1 MHARAERGVTLPM
14 MLFLLLVITI
24 GASYGIRRLMLDES
38 SARNPLDREVA
49 LQAAEAALRDAE
61 RDLRLAFDAGQK
73 PEGASCSRD
82 RERPLPDGLVAPL
95 FDLACRRG
103 QCLGDLAD
111 GTTGGDSSD
120 AASRPRPWWPAS
132 KGGKWNDGAKT
143 GCSFDGGVPLGTFT
157 GIARIADVARQPE
170 YLIEYLR
177 RGSSDYF
184 RITAR
189 GFGTD
194 IRTEVV
200 LQSYYR
206 LPE

>member
-38 SARNPLDREVA
+38 SARNPLDQEVA
-49 LQAAEAALRDAE
+49 HEAAEAALRDAE
-61 RDLRLAFDAGQK
+61 RDLRLALDPGQK

-95 FDLACRRG
+95 FNEACRRG
-103 QCLGDLAD
+103 QCFVELAD
-111 GTTGGDSSD
+111 SMAGGELND
-120 AASRPRPWWPAS
+120 AAARPQPWWPAS
-132 KGGKWNDGAKT
+132 KGGKWNDGTKT

-157 GIARIADVARQPE
+157 GTPRIADVARQPE

-177 RGSSDYF
+177 RGGSDYF

-194 IRTEVV
+194 VRTEVV

-206 LPE
+206 APE